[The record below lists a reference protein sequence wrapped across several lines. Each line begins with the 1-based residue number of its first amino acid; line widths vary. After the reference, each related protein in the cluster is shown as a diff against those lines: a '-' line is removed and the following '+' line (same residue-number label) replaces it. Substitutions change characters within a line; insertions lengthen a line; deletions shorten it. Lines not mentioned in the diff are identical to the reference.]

1 MRYCLAAML
10 AVTLAGAGTRSAG
23 AEEVTVKA
31 LTAEGF
37 TVVSSFMTQIGP
49 GLFLQKGE
57 KLYLC
62 FVTERR
68 ETQIIT
74 TNYCKPV
81 E

>member
-1 MRYCLAAML
+1 MKILLSAALGLALAAAAAL
-10 AVTLAGAGTRSAG
+10 PAAAQ
-23 AEEVTVKA
+23 EVTVKS
-31 LTAEGF
+31 LTAQGF

-49 GLFLQKGE
+49 GLFLQNGE
-57 KLYLC
+57 RLYLC

-68 ETQIIT
+68 ETQTIT

>member
-1 MRYCLAAML
+1 MKILLSAVPGLVVAAAAAL
-10 AVTLAGAGTRSAG
+10 SAA
-23 AEEVTVKA
+23 AEEVTVKS
-31 LTAEGF
+31 LTAQRF
-37 TVVSSFMTQIGP
+37 TVVSSFMTEIGP
-49 GLFLQKGE
+49 GLFLQNGE

-68 ETQIIT
+68 ETQVIT

>member
-1 MRYCLAAML
+1 MRHWLSTALGVALTAAAAL
-10 AVTLAGAGTRSAG
+10 SAG
-23 AEEVTVKA
+23 AEEVTVKS
-31 LTAEGF
+31 LTAQGF

-49 GLFLQKGE
+49 GLFLQNGE

-68 ETQIIT
+68 ETQTIT

>member
-1 MRYCLAAML
+1 VRHWLAPALGVVLAATVAL
-10 AVTLAGAGTRSAG
+10 SVR
-23 AEEVTVKA
+23 AEDVTVKS

-37 TVVSSFMTQIGP
+37 TVVSSFMTEIGP
-49 GLFLQKGE
+49 GLFLQNGE
-57 KLYLC
+57 RLYLC

-68 ETQIIT
+68 ETQTIT